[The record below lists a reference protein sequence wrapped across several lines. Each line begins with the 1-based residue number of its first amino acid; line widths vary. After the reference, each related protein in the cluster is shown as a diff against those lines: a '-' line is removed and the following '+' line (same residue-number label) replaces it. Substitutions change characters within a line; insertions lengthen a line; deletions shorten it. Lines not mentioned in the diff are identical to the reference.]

1 MWTLTSHLRATVT
14 ANLKE
19 ITGETHAIL
28 VKTDISKTAIRKSE
42 GNVSKI
48 INIMKSVSNPFKF
61 DVNKQDEDR
70 ASLANGAVLP
80 NEMAD
85 KLLAAREN
93 GENEINEFVKRK
105 IIENPSKFWEKI
117 SKVNT
122 PTFETLNKVMT
133 VPISK
138 DKEKVIKYDK
148 DLFQRFLV
156 ASRSR
161 EINLQD
167 VLSYKLSHVPLST
180 AHLNGNMRKTAKSN
194 LLKELMIDINIPDH
208 LPDHDLSSTIYLI
221 DFMVLVQSTQN
232 GEVKHLEIWQKL
244 LQSL

>member
-1 MWTLTSHLRATVT
+1 M
-14 ANLKE
+14 KE
-19 ITGETHAIL
+19 ITGETHPVLA
-28 VKTDISKTAIRKSE
+28 KTDISKTAMRKSE

-48 INIMKSVSNPFKF
+48 INIMKSVPNPFKF
-61 DVNKQDEDR
+61 DVNKHDEDR
-70 ASLANGAVLP
+70 ASLVNIANGAVLP

-93 GENEINEFVKRK
+93 GENEINEFVEQK
-105 IIENPSKFWEKI
+105 IIENPSKFWDKI

-156 ASRSR
+156 VSRSR
-161 EINLQD
+161 EIDLQD
-167 VLSYKLSHVPLST
+167 VLSYELSPVPLSMT
-180 AHLNGNMRKTAKSN
+180 HLNGSMRKTAKSN
-194 LLKELMIDINIPDH
+194 LLKELMIDISIPDH

-221 DFMVLVQSTQN
+221 DFMVLVQSTQK
-232 GEVKHLEIWQKL
+232 GESKTSGDLAK
-244 LQSL
+244 SYC